1 MRCRPPGGPVRR
13 RDADR
18 AHHYPTAHRPG
29 ASDRRGGAVRG
40 TAGFRPAGAPASL
53 RLSARIVATGTA
65 SRTQVRLP
73 GRLVATGTASHTQ
86 LRLPGRLV
94 ATGAASHTRLR
105 LPGRLV
111 ATGAAARLRLPRAR
125 SVATSPAP
133 GCPARGPAGTPLPVT
148 VKPHGGVDR
157 LRGRRG
163 PCARRWRVRRVEV
176 PRPPH
181 HRASV
186 GNGLLLGCREP
197 DRIRVVRFAGGEL
210 AQL

>member
-1 MRCRPPGGPVRR
+1 MRCPPRGPARR

-65 SRTQVRLP
+65 SRTQ
-73 GRLVATGTASHTQ
+73 

-94 ATGAASHTRLR
+94 ATGAASHTQLR
-105 LPGRLV
+105 VSAQLV

-125 SVATSPAP
+125 SVATSP
-133 GCPARGPAGTPLPVT
+133 
-148 VKPHGGVDR
+148 
-157 LRGRRG
+157 
-163 PCARRWRVRRVEV
+163 
-176 PRPPH
+176 
-181 HRASV
+181 
-186 GNGLLLGCREP
+186 
-197 DRIRVVRFAGGEL
+197 
-210 AQL
+210 